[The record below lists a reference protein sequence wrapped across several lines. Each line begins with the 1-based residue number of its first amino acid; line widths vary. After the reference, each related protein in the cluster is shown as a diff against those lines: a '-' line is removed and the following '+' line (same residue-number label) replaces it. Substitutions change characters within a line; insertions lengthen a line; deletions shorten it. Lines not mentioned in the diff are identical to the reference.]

1 MNEKILKQLLIS
13 IDHQIKSIQS
23 SIGVIKTL
31 IGESND
37 DDDVIGSSEE
47 MRKNN
52 ILEIKLEDFVA
63 KIEDTYEPEYSE
75 NE

>member
-1 MNEKILKQLLIS
+1 MNEKILKQVLIS

-37 DDDVIGSSEE
+37 DDVIGSSEE

-52 ILEIKLEDFVA
+52 ILEMKLEDFVA
-63 KIEDTYEPEYSE
+63 KIEDTYEPEYLE

>member
-1 MNEKILKQLLIS
+1 MNEKILKQVLIS

-23 SIGVIKTL
+23 SIDVIKTL

-63 KIEDTYEPEYSE
+63 KIEDTYEPEYLE

>member
-37 DDDVIGSSEE
+37 DDAIGSSEE

-52 ILEIKLEDFVA
+52 ILEIKLDDFVA
-63 KIEDTYEPEYSE
+63 KIEDTYEPEYLE